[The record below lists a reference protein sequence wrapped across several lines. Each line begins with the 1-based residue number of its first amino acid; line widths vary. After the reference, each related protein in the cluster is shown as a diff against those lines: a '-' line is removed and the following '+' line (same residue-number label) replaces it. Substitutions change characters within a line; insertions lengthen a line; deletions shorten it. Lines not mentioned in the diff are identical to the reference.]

1 MPFLVSSMVMRVL
14 ASLGRVVPLSL
25 LLTFTSALFPA
36 SLAGFWA
43 VLAPLACLFGVF
55 LMQIRFFSL
64 LLIIKVILLHFLDS
78 FPPVLHDD
86 VPGLRY
92 RVSILV
98 IWCFG
103 LLLSVLPDMSSF
115 LNLSEGVSRKHLS
128 TNFLVTDSS
137 ILNLNLIHFS
147 DLLKQSIRIVR
158 ITKKVLIMP
167 VGLFCRLNSLLI
179 CHLSFGV

>member
-1 MPFLVSSMVMRVL
+1 MPFLVTSMVMRVL
-14 ASLGRVVPLSL
+14 ASLGGVVPLSL

-36 SLAGFWA
+36 GLAGFWA
-43 VLAPLACLFGVF
+43 VLAPLASLFGVI

-64 LLIIKVILLHFLDS
+64 LLSVKVTLLHFSGS
-78 FPPVLHDD
+78 FPPVSHDD

-103 LLLSVLPDMSSF
+103 LLLSVLPDLSSF
-115 LNLSEGVSRKHLS
+115 LSLSESVSRKHFS

-137 ILNLNLIHFS
+137 ILNLIHFS
-147 DLLKQSIRIVR
+147 DLLKQSLRIVR

-179 CHLSFGV
+179 CHLFYGV